1 MIFFYIPVSV
11 LITINIAFFVTLLF
25 NRNLM
30 NCWKKKKEISV
41 RANRNAPKISKEQEE

>member
-11 LITINIAFFVTLLF
+11 LLAINIIAFLTLLF

-30 NCWKKKKEISV
+30 NCWKEERKNI
-41 RANRNAPKISKEQEE
+41 RANRNAPKVSKEQQE